1 LFFDETYPKLFG
13 KRDNILKKQLHNLI
27 DLTKEWRDEYKDCE
41 KEFEVKTTITING
54 VLCT

>member
-41 KEFEVKTTITING
+41 KEFEVKTTIAING